1 MTTVSLALSWNPIDW
16 PLTRGPIPYAVLAAG
31 WGSLF
36 VLAFAA
42 RTRGWWRRRLPAALV
57 TAAALSLLLD
67 TAVDDWWHPFPEG
80 TPEYVTWWI
89 AVALLGFALVAF
101 RLPGTALRRKL
112 LAAGAGA
119 LVLLMASS
127 QVNRGFDQ
135 FPTGRVMLAGW
146 LSKTQDLTTGK
157 AAATIG
163 RPPGKALEDVWQA
176 PADLPKKG
184 TVSSVSFPGPQSGFE
199 SRDGYVYLPPAY
211 QATPRPLLPV
221 VVLLA
226 GQPGT
231 PDDWVLYGQV
241 AESLDAFAAKHHG
254 LAPIVVMPDQLGS
267 TWSNTLCLDSK
278 IANVQTFLA
287 VDVPAWVHANLQA
300 AEGRKS
306 WSIAGASMGGT
317 CALQL
322 AVNAPEVYGSFLDM
336 SGQDEPT
343 LGSREETVEA
353 AFDGDEEKFAAVD
366 PLQVMARKKFP
377 DTAAAI
383 VVGRDD
389 NEFRPQQEK
398 VHQAVVEAGMQAKFE
413 LMPGGHGWVIFRP
426 GIAGQLPWLAQQT
439 GLTR

>member
-16 PLTRGPIPYAVLAAG
+16 PLTRGAIPRAVLVAG
-31 WGSLF
+31 WGSLLF
-36 VLAFAA
+36 LACYA
-42 RTRGWWRRRLPAALV
+42 RTRAWWRLRLPAALV
-57 TAAALSLLLD
+57 TAAGLSLLLD

-80 TPEYVTWWI
+80 TPRYVTWWI
-89 AVALLGFALVAF
+89 AVALLGLALVGF
-101 RLPGTALRRKL
+101 RMRGTTLRRKL
-112 LAAGAGA
+112 LAVGAGA

-146 LSKTQDLTTGK
+146 LTKTQDLTTGK
-157 AAATIG
+157 AAATVG
-163 RPPGKALEDVWQA
+163 RPPGKALEDVWQP
-176 PADLPKKG
+176 PADLPSKG
-184 TVSSVSFPGPQSGFE
+184 TVSSVTFPGTRSGFQ

-211 QATPRPLLPV
+211 QANPRPLLPV
-221 VVLLA
+221 VVLLG

-241 AESLDAFAAKHHG
+241 AEGLDDFAAEHHG

-267 TWSNTLCLDSK
+267 TWNNTLCLDSN

-287 VDVPAWVHANLQA
+287 ADVPDWVHNNLQT

-306 WSIAGASMGGT
+306 WAIAGASMGGT

-343 LGSREETVEA
+343 LGSREETVKA
-353 AFDGDEEKFAAVD
+353 AFDGDNAKFDAVD
-366 PLQVMARKKFP
+366 PLQVLARKKFP

-389 NEFRPQQEK
+389 SEFRPQQEK
-398 VHQAVVEAGMQAKFE
+398 VFRAVKEAGMQAKYD

-426 GIAGQLPWLAQQT
+426 GIVGQLPWLARQT
-439 GLTR
+439 GMIR